1 MTETKCI
8 FCGWANRALV
18 GENALAAAFRDAF
31 PVSEGHTLIVPKR
44 HAVTFLDLTE
54 EETGA
59 IFALARECAEALRKG
74 DASIGGFNFGANAGA
89 CAGQTVFHCHFHLI
103 PRRDG
108 DHPHPRGGVRAV
120 IPGKADYRP

>member
-8 FCGWANRALV
+8 FCDRASRALV
-18 GENALAAAFRDAF
+18 GENGLAAAFRDAF

-44 HAVTFLDLTE
+44 HAATFLDLTE
-54 EETGA
+54 EEMRA
-59 IFALARECAEALRKG
+59 VFALARECAETLRAG
-74 DASIGGFNFGANAGA
+74 DGTIAGFNFGANAGA

-103 PRRDG
+103 PRRSG

-120 IPGKADYRP
+120 IPGKAEY